1 MSMTPELITADKG
14 FIKKPCCVE
23 SGGYLSAWPRLS
35 CGLGGLKGFEPAW
48 GNSQACLDAWK
59 PWKLK
64 RQQEGWQPLPGPGR
78 NVRRAEPVPEAARR
92 FSGPGLPLRTWERY
106 GDVPGPSF
114 PPPPPTLPNTHR
126 RLPASP
132 LRTEDQQIDPEQ
144 EETDE
149 HSVRLERRRLE
160 QQASLQF
167 AHK

>member
-1 MSMTPELITADKG
+1 MPT
-14 FIKKPCCVE
+14 
-23 SGGYLSAWPRLS
+23 W
-35 CGLGGLKGFEPAW
+35 
-48 GNSQACLDAWK
+48 
-59 PWKLK
+59 
-64 RQQEGWQPLPGPGR
+64 PGR
-78 NVRRAEPVPEAARR
+78 SVRRAEPVPEAARR

-106 GDVPGPSF
+106 GDVPGPSHRVPGLHRVLF
-114 PPPPPTLPNTHR
+114 VGRRTNDEEEMGVFATRPRSRVPTPPPPVPVSPPVPTSPGPAAFPAPPTLPNTHR